1 VVHARIVEIDGLL
14 DAAQPQDIGKEPVV
28 GARLGGKRG
37 DGDLSYCV
45 AANITIVMGLEILT
59 MLHRLYLFQIQL
71 QATAISIW
79 TQHPLNV

>member
-1 VVHARIVEIDGLL
+1 MEAL
-14 DAAQPQDIGKEPVV
+14 DLVKH
-28 GARLGGKRG
+28 
-37 DGDLSYCV
+37 GDLSYCV

-71 QATAISIW
+71 RAIAISIW